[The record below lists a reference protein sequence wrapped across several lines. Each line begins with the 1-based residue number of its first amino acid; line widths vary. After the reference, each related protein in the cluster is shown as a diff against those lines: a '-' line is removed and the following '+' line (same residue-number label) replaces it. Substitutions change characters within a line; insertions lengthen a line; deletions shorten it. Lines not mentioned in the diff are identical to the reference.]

1 MRLGVEAD
9 RGEALGL
16 AGLPQQVLALG
27 PLAQQDPGLE
37 QYADAAAWV
46 QAHLAADGEPEHV
59 AAEVE
64 ATTKF
69 YAPDPP

>member
-1 MRLGVEAD
+1 MRLGVEVD
-9 RGEALGL
+9 RGTVLGL

-37 QYADAAAWV
+37 QYQDAAAWC
-46 QAHLAADGEPEHV
+46 QAHLAAGGEPEHV
-59 AAEVE
+59 TAAVE

-69 YAPDPP
+69 YGPDPA